1 MIFSVRVNARSSRN
15 YIEEKDGVLKVYLT
29 KPACAGQ
36 ANQQLV
42 ILLSQ
47 YFKVKKYQIKIKS
60 GEKSRNK
67 LIEVNNA

>member
-1 MIFSVRVNARSSRN
+1 MVFSVRVNARSSRN
-15 YIEEKDGVLKVYLT
+15 YIEEKDGVLKAYLT
-29 KPACAGQ
+29 KPACEGQ

-42 ILLSQ
+42 ILLSE
-47 YFKVKKYQIKIKS
+47 YFKVKKYQIKIKC

>member
-29 KPACAGQ
+29 KPACEGQ

-47 YFKVKKYQIKIKS
+47 YFKVKKFQIKIKS
-60 GEKSRNK
+60 GEKSRHK

>member
-1 MIFSVRVNARSSRN
+1 MIFSVRVNVRSSRN

-29 KPACAGQ
+29 KPACEGQ

-42 ILLSQ
+42 ILLSE